1 MRGATSIELAGPF
14 VQAADRQ
21 AANRSEKLRP
31 PVREAEP
38 SVEYRARRTLALASH
53 RRRRSLELVCRRAPQ
68 ARHRSG
74 NGSARARD
82 VGKRS
87 RRRRTAP
94 SGRARSRVAGG
105 GNARRMD
112 PRRLHGRAR
121 LRLRAVRAGAE
132 GLGARIKA
140 ERQTMYWPPFAV
152 SVEPV
157 MKLASS
163 EARKMTQR
171 ATSSGSP
178 RRPSGTSGRMF
189 FSRTSFGTALTM
201 SVAM

>member
-1 MRGATSIELAGPF
+1 MHRSCFLSRKRERVRCAGRL
-14 VQAADRQ
+14 DRDLLS
-21 AANRSEKLRP
+21 A
-31 PVREAEP
+31 
-38 SVEYRARRTLALASH
+38 RARRAFALASH
-53 RRRRSLELVCRRAPQ
+53 RRRRSLELVCRGAAQ
-68 ARHRSG
+68 ARHRAG
-74 NGSARARD
+74 DGSARARD

-87 RRRRTAP
+87 RRRRTAA

-105 GNARRMD
+105 GNARRVD
-112 PRRLHGRAR
+112 ARRLHGRAR

-163 EARKMTQR
+163 EARKRTQR

-189 FSRTSFGTALTM
+189 FSSTSFGTALTM